1 MNHEFNFDHSK
12 RDFVEA
18 LGIEKDKIDFFKH
31 KLKNVFIRIDKE
43 DNDLSKSE
51 VIENILTGIPGNVSP
66 IELFYLGFMVSET
79 RGFKRGDEDAKNRLK
94 DLAEVVKK
102 LERDGLNPE
111 EAIEK
116 VLNDILDLD
125 KLKDHVRDCEHD
137 DF

>member
-1 MNHEFNFDHSK
+1 MNYEFSFDHEK
-12 RDFVEA
+12 KDFVEA
-18 LGIEKDKIDFFKH
+18 LGISQDKKEFFH
-31 KLKNVFIRIDKE
+31 HRVNDILEEIDKE
-43 DNDLSKSE
+43 DKYLNKTE
-51 VIENILTGIPGNVSP
+51 VIERILVSIPGNVSP

-125 KLKDHVRDCEHD
+125 KLKDHVLSGEN

>member
-1 MNHEFNFDHSK
+1 
-12 RDFVEA
+12 
-18 LGIEKDKIDFFKH
+18 
-31 KLKNVFIRIDKE
+31 
-43 DNDLSKSE
+43 
-51 VIENILTGIPGNVSP
+51 
-66 IELFYLGFMVSET
+66 MVSET